1 MTSKILSKIQKGS
14 KMKEDTIR
22 TKFLKFVKVK
32 IRSFDNLND
41 DFSNALYV
49 VNDAYLIRDASIL
62 KDPLVSYKEE
72 KRILDAIEDFDI
84 TEKVIHHSTIN
95 GFKIARFI
103 KVSKVYNTFSDST
116 ILEFVRLV
124 KKLNKAKV
132 ENLSTFSITEALEK
146 YKSKIPETD
155 YINKTK
161 EAKLLKALA
170 QDNLPKVISQS
181 NVEKIKLKILENKL
195 KLCDFRYG
203 CLNSPF
209 FDLAYFSNSFE
220 LDEKQDEY
228 LLNKYFGY
236 KIKVKYSKLLKHYKK
251 YINLLRYYRYCYYF
265 AMSGEITYLDLKN
278 QLKLKLTN
286 I

>member
-1 MTSKILSKIQKGS
+1 
-14 KMKEDTIR
+14 MKEDTIR